1 MDNVMSNDGSVFDD
15 WRSVFAD
22 WGDVSVSE
30 LHGLMTALVCA
41 VKPPSANEWERLLFE
56 LSFSIPNDKALALL
70 TQYAEDVSFELKD
83 DDDAYEYAPLVPDDD
98 RPLGERLFA
107 LKDWAGGFISGVGVA
122 DIHLNDEETQLLQ
135 DLAQIASM
143 RLGDDVDGAL
153 GGNDTDH
160 QNASQAHQKAND
172 NKANDNKENDNN
184 TDEQNKPQSDGDSEA
199 QYLELYEFARLVPV
213 SFAVRKKRAVNEL
226 AIIKGL
232 AMGRKTAS
240 ESDNK

>member
-1 MDNVMSNDGSVFDD
+1 MSDVINNDGSVFAD
-15 WRSVFAD
+15 WCDAFAG

-30 LHGLMTALVCA
+30 LHGLMTALMCA
-41 VKPPSANEWERLLFE
+41 VKPPSANEWERLLTE
-56 LSFSIPNDKALALL
+56 LSFAVPNDQALALL

-107 LKDWAGGFISGVGVA
+107 LKDWAGGFISGIGVA
-122 DIHLNDEETQLLQ
+122 DIHLNDEEVQLLQ

-143 RLGDDVDGAL
+143 RLGDDVDGVL
-153 GGNDTDH
+153 GGNDADSN
-160 QNASQAHQKAND
+160 QI
-172 NKANDNKENDNN
+172 NN
-184 TDEQNKPQSDGDSEA
+184 PDDEQNQYQSDGDSEA

-240 ESDNK
+240 ESDS